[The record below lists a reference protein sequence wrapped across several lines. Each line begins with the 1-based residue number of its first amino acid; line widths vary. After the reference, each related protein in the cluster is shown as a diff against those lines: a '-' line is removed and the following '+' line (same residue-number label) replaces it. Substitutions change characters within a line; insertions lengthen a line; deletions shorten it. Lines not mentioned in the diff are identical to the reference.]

1 MPQTK
6 ADKILNIVLKKLDIE
21 NSSPGEK
28 FKKIYQIF
36 PELDKLNKT
45 ETFSVSTTGT
55 ITERICEWALM
66 DALPSGYFR
75 LTSNADKWLGDYCML
90 GTPFNIVISVKSY
103 KVKERLLVSGSGSL
117 LVPTV
122 GWGFMDDPNEFK
134 YERLKNYLYRGFI
147 FDCLRNNNWI
157 CFRIFLIQLVCS
169 ISSSIKYHSSKFK
182 FFTKLNFPDF
192 ICFTFWIYCLILSC
206 I

>member
-122 GWGFMDDPNEFK
+122 GWGFMDDPDEFK

-147 FDCLRNNNWI
+147 AIYMPKYTFDKIEENSKKLENTHKKKFIRPI
-157 CFRIFLIQLVCS
+157 ERLVNDIKQAS
-169 ISSSIKYHSSKFK
+169 ISKTFGEK
-182 FFTKLNFPDF
+182 KLTVVDPKNF
-192 ICFTFWIYCLILSC
+192 
-206 I
+206 